1 MYRITADLQAGD
13 TDRIAAHLLRLSPE
27 DRSMRFSS
35 GVVTDESIRRYV
47 GRIRIGHDLVL
58 GLVSQRGHLFGLAHG
73 CVFEQSGQL
82 HVEAAFSV
90 DAAWRGVGLGK
101 ALMEALQQRASERAS
116 ERVAL
121 VGMCAPRNWPMRRIF
136 EGAGLAL
143 HREDDE
149 MHARGWVLPRQAASR
164 VAARGLAS

>member
-1 MYRITADLQAGD
+1 
-13 TDRIAAHLLRLSPE
+13 
-27 DRSMRFSS
+27 
-35 GVVTDESIRRYV
+35 
-47 GRIRIGHDLVL
+47 
-58 GLVSQRGHLFGLAHG
+58 
-73 CVFEQSGQL
+73 
-82 HVEAAFSV
+82 
-90 DAAWRGVGLGK
+90 
-101 ALMEALQQRASERAS
+101 MEALQQRASERAS